1 MWFFILNT
9 ILMFLLIF
17 VIIPA
22 TINRDFGIRTVYIS
36 LLVKMFKWGTEKIET
51 EEKKG
56 LLCTPNEIIEKQN
69 SIHRVSSLG
78 ELKEVHKDFE
88 LEDMCYLAKSGIE
101 AVIDDEVTK
110 RFAAEE
116 LPSWNL
122 LSRSNIK
129 YQFISRRLTVMWVFG
144 FLVRYLI
151 LFPLRVLVT
160 SFTLSSLAICASL
173 VATLPNT
180 SFKRW
185 IVYQMNVIAF
195 RMMCRGISAIITY
208 HDRENLPKSGG
219 ICVANHTTVID
230 AVVLMQDRPYAILG
244 QKHSGFLGWC
254 MDTISKSA
262 KHVWFERSEASD
274 RKFVAK
280 RMMEHISDDR
290 NYPILLFPEG
300 TCINNTSV
308 MMFKKG
314 SFELPTTVYPVAIK
328 YNPWFGD
335 AFWNSSKQNMLQ
347 YLLKVM
353 TSWALVADVWY
364 LPAMNKRL
372 DEDAIQ
378 FANRVKNAIARKG
391 GLVDSVWDGQLKRM
405 RVKQQQKLDKQREIG
420 KIFGFFR
427 VDTDDED
434 EGEAA
439 EMMKQMPP
447 AAVPEAQHVEKEVA
461 AAVEEVKKEVLNS
474 DETAVQQDDSVEE
487 LVAVTQ
493 RELEDVAV
501 KEVQEVEQV
510 VDAPVEKVV
519 AVPDEVLV
527 VALDEQQQVVE
538 EGVHEEVE
546 ETSDEDLVIVKNS
559 EELNKDIKKAE
570 AKRVQFT
577 ISSANDA
584 EDEGDEEEEE
594 ETASTTTA
602 QTLTDNSVVS
612 DEERDRR

>member
-1 MWFFILNT
+1 
-9 ILMFLLIF
+9 
-17 VIIPA
+17 
-22 TINRDFGIRTVYIS
+22 
-36 LLVKMFKWGTEKIET
+36 
-51 EEKKG
+51 
-56 LLCTPNEIIEKQN
+56 
-69 SIHRVSSLG
+69 
-78 ELKEVHKDFE
+78 
-88 LEDMCYLAKSGIE
+88 
-101 AVIDDEVTK
+101 
-110 RFAAEE
+110 
-116 LPSWNL
+116 
-122 LSRSNIK
+122 
-129 YQFISRRLTVMWVFG
+129 
-144 FLVRYLI
+144 
-151 LFPLRVLVT
+151 
-160 SFTLSSLAICASL
+160 
-173 VATLPNT
+173 
-180 SFKRW
+180 
-185 IVYQMNVIAF
+185 
-195 RMMCRGISAIITY
+195 
-208 HDRENLPKSGG
+208 
-219 ICVANHTTVID
+219 
-230 AVVLMQDRPYAILG
+230 
-244 QKHSGFLGWC
+244 
-254 MDTISKSA
+254 
-262 KHVWFERSEASD
+262 
-274 RKFVAK
+274 
-280 RMMEHISDDR
+280 
-290 NYPILLFPEG
+290 
-300 TCINNTSV
+300 
-308 MMFKKG
+308 
-314 SFELPTTVYPVAIK
+314 
-328 YNPWFGD
+328 
-335 AFWNSSKQNMLQ
+335 
-347 YLLKVM
+347 
-353 TSWALVADVWY
+353 
-364 LPAMNKRL
+364 
-372 DEDAIQ
+372 
-378 FANRVKNAIARKG
+378 
-391 GLVDSVWDGQLKRM
+391 M

-527 VALDEQQQVVE
+527 DALDEQQQVVE